1 MYYLGIDVGGMSIK
15 AGIVDENGTILLKDK
30 FPTHNERHYSD
41 IISDIG
47 EFSLNLIEKSGI
59 GKENIN
65 SVGIGIPGTPDCEN
79 GILVYANN
87 LGFRNVPFRDLL
99 KKYFDCPIYIDN
111 DANVA
116 ALAEAV
122 AGVAKDAKISMTIT
136 LGTGIG
142 SGLIIDG
149 KIFGG
154 FNYAAPEIGH
164 MVIVEGGALCTCGR
178 TGCWEAYASA
188 TGLIRM
194 TKEAAIRFTDSK
206 IHEICKGNLDEIDAR
221 TAFEAKRQGDF
232 AASLVI
238 VQYTKYL
245 AAGIVNIIN
254 LFQPE
259 ILAVGGGLSKEGDYL
274 MDDVKK
280 IVFSEVYSKD
290 PVPQT
295 KIEYAKMGNDA
306 GIVGAAF
313 LGLSEG

>member
-1 MYYLGIDVGGMSIK
+1 MMYYLGIDVGGMSIK
-15 AGIVDENGTILLKDK
+15 AGVTDETGHIVKKGNI
-30 FPTHNERHYSD
+30 PTYRERHYRE
-41 IISDIG
+41 ILKDIG
-47 EFSLNLIEKSGI
+47 EFSLELIEQSGV
-59 GKENIN
+59 GKENIA
-65 SVGIGIPGTPDCEN
+65 SVGIGIPGTPDCAN

-87 LGFRNVPFRDLL
+87 LGFRNVPFRDELAR
-99 KKYFDCPIYIDN
+99 YFNCPIHIDN

-122 AGVAKDAKISMTIT
+122 AGVAKDAKTSMTIT

-142 SGLIIDG
+142 SGLVIDG

-164 MVIVEGGALCTCGR
+164 MVIVDGGILCTCGR
-178 TGCWEAYASA
+178 RGCWEAYASA

-194 TKEAAIRFTDSK
+194 TREAAQKFPDSI
-206 IHEICKGNLDEIDAR
+206 IHDLCDRNVDAINAK
-221 TAFEAKRQGDF
+221 TAFDAKRAGDF
-232 AASLVI
+232 AGTLV
-238 VQYTKYL
+238 VNQYTQYL
-245 AAGIVNIIN
+245 STGIINLIN

-259 ILAVGGGLSKEGDYL
+259 ILAVGGGVAKEGDYL

-295 KIEYAKMGNDA
+295 RIEYAKMGNDA

-313 LGLSEG
+313 LGKA